1 MRCWTI
7 QMSEVWNILEENGKF
22 YAKKD
27 LVEQQEHYEFFF
39 KQSYDFIIE
48 QMEKRGVPRPTP
60 EHYPIWAWIVRK
72 KRKITPEKLGRSFLK
87 GQKRVFIQF
96 EFPDHLVLLSD
107 FDRFIHVLNYWYLP
121 TSAEDSERFLAELE
135 HHDLNFFRTKPLPDE
150 NYHRLILKSWER
162 IFEVDVNYPYF
173 DSSSEEK
180 RLQATFW
187 ELKLDWVSRHFL
199 FEGSVSNSEK
209 LQSTSDLI

>member
-1 MRCWTI
+1 MP
-7 QMSEVWNILEENGKF
+7 EVWNILEENGKF

-39 KQSYDFIIE
+39 KQGYDFIIE

-60 EHYPIWAWIVRK
+60 EHYPIWAWVVRK
-72 KRKITPEKLGRSFLK
+72 ERNISPEKLGRSFIK

-96 EFPDHLVLLSD
+96 EIPDHLVLLSD
-107 FDRFIHVLNYWYLP
+107 FDRFIYVLNYWYLP
-121 TSAEDSERFLAELE
+121 TSEEDSERFLAELE
-135 HHDLNFFRTKPLPDE
+135 HHGLNFFRTKPLPDA
-150 NYHRLILKSWER
+150 NYHKLILKSWER

-187 ELKLDWVSRHFL
+187 ELQLDWVSRHFL

-209 LQSTSDLI
+209 LHSTVELL